1 MRRKGYLSTEVVAEV
16 AFHDVDLAHIAWHG
30 HYLKYLENARWA
42 LMGRIGWRLEDM
54 IAAAEGWPII
64 NLQVK
69 YLRASRFQDRLIVR
83 ASLVEWET
91 RLVINYLVTD
101 AATNERVARAQ
112 TSQVVVNMPAGTL
125 RFELPRQFV
134 ALVESAIAAD
144 EAS

>member
-1 MRRKGYLSTEVVAEV
+1 MR
-16 AFHDVDLAHIAWHG
+16 F
-30 HYLKYLENARWA
+30 
-42 LMGRIGWRLEDM
+42 
-54 IAAAEGWPII
+54 II
-64 NLQVK
+64 CEHHTMDN
-69 YLRASRFQDRLIVR
+69 YPLRRHASRFRDRLIVR

>member
-42 LMGRIGWRLEDM
+42 LMDRIGWRLEDM

-64 NLQVK
+64 DLQVK
-69 YLRASRFQDRLIVR
+69 YLRASRFRDRLIVR

-101 AATNERVARAQ
+101 AATKERVARAQ

-125 RFELPRQFV
+125 RFELPRPFV